1 MNRKLILVLAMAML
15 LVGGAFVNGHAQN
28 VNGPYF
34 TKPACWSFAC
44 GIATPHA
51 AVKGLMPLETPAQM
65 GAVGY

>member
-1 MNRKLILVLAMAML
+1 MNRKLILVLAMAMV

-34 TKPACWSFAC
+34 TTPACWSFAC

-51 AVKGLMPLETPAQM
+51 AVKGPALVTPTPM